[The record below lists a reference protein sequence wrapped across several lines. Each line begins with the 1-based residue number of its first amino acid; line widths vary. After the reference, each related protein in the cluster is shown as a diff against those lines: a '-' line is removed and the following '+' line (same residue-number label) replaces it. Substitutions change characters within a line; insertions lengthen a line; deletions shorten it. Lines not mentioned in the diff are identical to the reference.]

1 MVRIRG
7 CESLNIAVIFA
18 GGAGQR
24 MNTRSLPKQFLEVHG
39 KPILVYTLECFQKH
53 EDIHAIILVCLKEWI
68 DYAEDLIEKYH
79 LSKVVD
85 VIPGGDSGQ
94 DSIFAGVQY
103 AFENFDKDSI
113 VLIHDGVRP
122 LIRPDTISDCVRSV
136 QEHGNAITTT
146 PAVETVFLRNEDD
159 VGKIFDRAR
168 CTMARAPQC
177 FYLKDI
183 YEAHLK
189 AREEGRHDFIDSA
202 VLMQHYGARLFT
214 VNGPVENI
222 KITTPMDFYIF
233 RALLDARENMQII
246 GL

>member
-1 MVRIRG
+1 M
-7 CESLNIAVIFA
+7 NIAVIFA

-39 KPILVYTLECFQKH
+39 KPILVYTLECFQTH
-53 EDIHAIILVCLKEWI
+53 EEIQGIVLVCLEEWI
-68 DYAEDLIEKYH
+68 DYARVLIDKYH
-79 LSKVVD
+79 LSKVLA
-85 VIPGGDSGQ
+85 VIPGGDTGQ
-94 DSIFAGVQY
+94 DSIFAGVRY
-103 AFENFDKDSI
+103 AYEHVDRESI

-122 LIRPDTISDCVRSV
+122 LIRPETISDCIRSV

-146 PAVETVFLRNEDD
+146 PAIETVFLRNEND
-159 VGKIFDRAR
+159 VGKIFDRSM

-177 FYLKDI
+177 FFLKDI
-183 YEAHLK
+183 YGAHLK

-202 VLMQHYGARLFT
+202 VMMQHYGAKLFT
-214 VNGPVENI
+214 VKGPVENI